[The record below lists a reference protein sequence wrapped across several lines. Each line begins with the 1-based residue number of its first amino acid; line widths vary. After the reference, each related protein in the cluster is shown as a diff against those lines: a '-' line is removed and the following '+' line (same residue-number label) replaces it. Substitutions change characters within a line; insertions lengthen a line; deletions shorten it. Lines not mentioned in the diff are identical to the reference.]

1 MARGV
6 TITTTDGK
14 VYNSPAAF
22 ERALKER
29 AKTIAKTQGG
39 AASAV
44 MRGFFFQRLTARVFT
59 EDPDGWLL
67 KGGQALLVRYPA
79 RARLSKD
86 IDLQRL
92 EGDPSE
98 ALAALLKAATTDLG
112 DHLNFVPR
120 QLKPHGNNA
129 EGVNQPFDV
138 LIGTRK
144 VDTIHV
150 DLVTKRNITATPQAV
165 QLTPRPDLPWPTD
178 WPKIRL
184 YPLVDHLADKI
195 CAMYEWGTS
204 SPSSRFRDLADILL
218 ISQNET
224 IDAAEAHHA
233 LHTEAAIRRTHTTI
247 ELRLPHQFEM
257 PHESWPS
264 GYAKA
269 AKDVAGLNGCETWD
283 TAFPGAHAFVS
294 PLLGPSFTGAWN
306 PSTGEWDLR

>member
-1 MARGV
+1 M
-6 TITTTDGK
+6 I
-14 VYNSPAAF
+14 
-22 ERALKER
+22 
-29 AKTIAKTQGG
+29 
-39 AASAV
+39 
-44 MRGFFFQRLTARVFT
+44 RGFFFQRLTARVFST
-59 EDPDGWLL
+59 DPDGWLL

-79 RARLSKD
+79 RARLSND

-92 EGDPSE
+92 EGNPDE
-98 ALAALLKAATTDLG
+98 ALTALFEAATTDLG

-120 QLKPHGNNA
+120 QLKTHGNDA
-129 EGVNQPFDV
+129 EGVNQAFDV

-150 DLVTKRNITATPQAV
+150 DLVTKRNVTAPPQHV
-165 QLTPRPDLPWPTD
+165 QLIPRPDLPWPTD

-195 CAMYEWGTS
+195 CAMYEWRTT

-233 LHTEAAIRRTHTTI
+233 LHTEAAIRRTHTAI

-269 AKDVAGLNGCETWD
+269 AKDVAGLHGRETWD
-283 TAFPGAHAFVS
+283 TALPGAHAFVS
-294 PLLGPSFTGAWN
+294 PLLGPAFTGAWN
-306 PSTGEWDLR
+306 PSSGEWDPR

>member
-1 MARGV
+1 
-6 TITTTDGK
+6 
-14 VYNSPAAF
+14 
-22 ERALKER
+22 
-29 AKTIAKTQGG
+29 
-39 AASAV
+39 
-44 MRGFFFQRLTARVFT
+44 MRGFFFQRLTARLFST
-59 EDPDGWLL
+59 DPDGWLL
-67 KGGQALLVRYPA
+67 KGGQALLIRYPT
-79 RARLSKD
+79 RARLSND

-92 EGDPSE
+92 EGNPDE
-98 ALAALLKAATTDLG
+98 AHTALLKAATTDLG

-120 QLKPHGNNA
+120 QLKTHGNDI
-129 EGVNQPFDV
+129 EGVNQSLDV

-150 DLVTKRNITATPQAV
+150 DLVTKRNVTAAPQYV

-178 WPKIRL
+178 WPAVRL

-195 CAMYEWGTS
+195 CAIYEWRTT

-224 IDAAEAHHA
+224 IDAAEAHRA

-269 AKDVAGLNGCETWD
+269 ATDVAGLNGCETWD
-283 TAFPGAHAFVS
+283 AALPGARAFVS
-294 PLLGPSFTGAWN
+294 PLLGPAFTGAWN
-306 PSTGEWDLR
+306 PSSREWDRR